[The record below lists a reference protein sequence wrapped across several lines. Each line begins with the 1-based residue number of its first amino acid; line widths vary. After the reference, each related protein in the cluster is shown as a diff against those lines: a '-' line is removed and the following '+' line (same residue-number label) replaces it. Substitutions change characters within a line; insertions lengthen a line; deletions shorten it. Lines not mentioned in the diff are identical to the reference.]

1 MESLSEQPF
10 CRSFSNYAK
19 IRVSRQIDLH
29 GVNNLVHLLV
39 RKLAC
44 GSALDFNTL
53 EQRIRRHAVF
63 DLEHYWICWG
73 D

>member
-1 MESLSEQPF
+1 MESMGEQPV
-10 CRSFSNYAK
+10 RSKRFIAVLESYAK

-44 GSALDFNTL
+44 AGF
-53 EQRIRRHAVF
+53 
-63 DLEHYWICWG
+63 
-73 D
+73 